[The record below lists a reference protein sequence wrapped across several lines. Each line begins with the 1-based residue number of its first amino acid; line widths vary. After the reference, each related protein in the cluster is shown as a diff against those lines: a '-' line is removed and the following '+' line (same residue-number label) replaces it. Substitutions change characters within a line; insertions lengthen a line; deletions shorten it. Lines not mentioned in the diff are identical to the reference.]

1 MDTPVRSDKTDAVR
15 ETTRTLRTFLV
26 IDEHALIRHGFALSV
41 AEILPG
47 AVAVEAGSL
56 DEAITKA
63 RTLQTLD
70 LVLIDQRLG
79 LDQGG
84 AGLRRLSGAFG
95 SKPILVMSGTEEVGA
110 IVESVRLGARGYL
123 LKTSSPEVLEHAIS
137 LALTGETYLPLP
149 RAVLSGNAR
158 GGERSPDEVLDRLTS
173 RQRDVFQLLLA
184 GRSNKEIARTL
195 GVLEGTVKVHVRAIM
210 QKLGVRNRTQVAVL
224 AARSGAFDGD
234 EARDTDGEADPLP
247 PVRYG

>member
-1 MDTPVRSDKTDAVR
+1 MDIPVRGDKADFMR
-15 ETTRTLRTFLV
+15 ETTNTPRTFLV

-47 AVAVEAGSL
+47 AEAVEAASL
-56 DEAITKA
+56 DEAMVRA
-63 RTLQTLD
+63 RSLATLD

-84 AGLRRLSGAFG
+84 AGLRRLSEALGAT
-95 SKPILVMSGTEEVGA
+95 PILVISGTEEVSA

-149 RAVLSGNAR
+149 RAVLNGNTR
-158 GGERSPDEVLDRLTS
+158 GGERPPDEVVDRLTS

-184 GRSNKEIARTL
+184 GRSNKEIARNL

-224 AARSGAFDGD
+224 AARSGVFED
-234 EARDTDGEADPLP
+234 EPEPRPEGDTDTLP
-247 PVRYG
+247 PFRYG